1 MALFGTVLHKS
12 ISSYVVSCGSSD
24 AKATVEIIDTGA
36 PVAFKHWCGRQNR
49 VGIVEIGL
57 R

>member
-36 PVAFKHWCGRQNR
+36 PVVSKICVDAR
-49 VGIVEIGL
+49 IVEIGL